1 MRRPER
7 VIGALGAF
15 GEARQA
21 SALTQGANAAAPPG
35 QDLVRVGLVTD
46 VPNQPVMRGI
56 EHIMERHGELHHPET
71 GTEVP
76 AGDRHR
82 TDGLAPQLVRKRFEV
97 VDGKP
102 AEILGCLDLVESR
115 RVRLRHE
122 LYSFVAEPGRGD
134 SQTSNATLAVSAL
147 QSAVRSTN
155 LEQNVLGGRIPAAAP
170 SIPSAGNVI
179 STPTPGSKVLQIER
193 RAIRENRTTARERGT
208 TPFRLAADAL
218 RNPANGLA

>member
-56 EHIMERHGELHHPET
+56 EHIMERHGELDHPQT
-71 GTEVP
+71 GTEMP

-82 TDGLAPQLVRKRFEV
+82 ADGLAPQLVRKRFEV

-102 AEILGCLDLVESR
+102 AEILGCLDLVKSR

-122 LYSFVAEPGRGD
+122 LYSFVAEPGRGV
-134 SQTSNATLAVSAL
+134 SKTST
-147 QSAVRSTN
+147 QRWRSRPCSRRS
-155 LEQNVLGGRIPAAAP
+155 GRRI
-170 SIPSAGNVI
+170 
-179 STPTPGSKVLQIER
+179 L
-193 RAIRENRTTARERGT
+193 NRTKLVAGYR
-208 TPFRLAADAL
+208 PPPLQFRV
-218 RNPANGLA
+218 PAI